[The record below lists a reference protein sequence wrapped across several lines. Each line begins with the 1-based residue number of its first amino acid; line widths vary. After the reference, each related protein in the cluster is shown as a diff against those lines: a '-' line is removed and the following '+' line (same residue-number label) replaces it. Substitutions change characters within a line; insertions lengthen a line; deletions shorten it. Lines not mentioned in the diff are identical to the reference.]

1 MLLVRTRSL
10 RGRPRIDEAQAL
22 RHTAHVALNSDLYS
36 VVNDRADDAGISVS
50 QVIRDVLTYAFGD
63 ELDVL
68 ENEREL
74 DSEE

>member
-1 MLLVRTRSL
+1 MLLMRTRPS

-22 RHTAHVALNSDLYS
+22 RHTAHVALNGDLY
-36 VVNDRADDAGISVS
+36 VAINDRADDAGISVS

-68 ENEREL
+68 ENERER